1 MAKVD
6 WITWKTDPKELI
18 DKEKIESDLNNKTTE
33 INSIMDNLSN
43 SLKLEV
49 EKGGLNKESLHING
63 ETPGNE
69 VANKIL
75 NKIEVIKNINTK
87 LNNKIMDQANKQKQV
102 EKEQLITA
110 IEEKVI
116 EQEKILEN
124 TKALRDRLTANNGLI
139 SSNEVES
146 IIHTTEEKITMLKE
160 RLERAKAI

>member
-18 DKEKIESDLNNKTTE
+18 DKEKIESNLNNKTTE

-102 EKEQLITA
+102 EKEQLIKPVIKDENNFEIGAAYNSETPI
-110 IEEKVI
+110 IEYNNVQYRVLDIMFGKGNYTI
-116 EQEKILEN
+116 EF
-124 TKALRDRLTANNGLI
+124 
-139 SSNEVES
+139 
-146 IIHTTEEKITMLKE
+146 
-160 RLERAKAI
+160 